1 MDADGIFVYGPL
13 REGGRNH
20 AWMSRTNPAGTTSAS
35 APGRLF
41 HLPLAGVPAMIP
53 GPIPEALPPSPGW
66 VVGDFVG
73 YEDEEDLE
81 AALANLDQLEGV
93 AEDQFER
100 RLLPVLLN
108 SGQTYVAWVYVF
120 PTDRV
125 LRLERDGVELANGD
139 WAPYFS

>member
-1 MDADGIFVYGPL
+1 MEADGIFVYGPL
-13 REGGRNH
+13 REGGRHH
-20 AWMSRTNPAGTTSAS
+20 AWLARTHPSGSTRAS

-41 HLPLAGVPAMIP
+41 HLPLNGSPAMIA
-53 GPIPEALPPSPGW
+53 GPIPAHLPPSAGW

-73 YEDEEDLE
+73 YEDEQDLE

-100 RLLPVLLN
+100 RLLPVLLV

-120 PTDRV
+120 PAERLV
-125 LRLERDGVELANGD
+125 RLEREGVELLNGD
-139 WAPYFS
+139 WAPYFG

>member
-1 MDADGIFVYGPL
+1 MEADGIFVYGLL
-13 REGGRNH
+13 REGGRH
-20 AWMSRTNPAGTTSAS
+20 RAWLARTQPAGTTRAW

-41 HLPLAGVPAMIP
+41 HLPLAAAPAMIA
-53 GPIPEALPPSPGW
+53 GPIPADLPPSAGW

-73 YEDEEDLE
+73 YEDEEDLD

-100 RLLPVLLN
+100 RLLPVLLD

-120 PTDRV
+120 AVDRL
-125 LRLERDGVELANGD
+125 LRMEREGVELANGD
-139 WAPYFS
+139 WAPYFG

>member
-13 REGGRNH
+13 REGGRHH
-20 AWMSRTNPAGTTSAS
+20 AWMSRTHPAGITPAS

-41 HLPLAGVPAMIP
+41 HLPLAGFPAMIP
-53 GPIPEALPPSPGW
+53 GPIPDALPPSPGW
-66 VVGDFVG
+66 VVGNFVG

-93 AEDQFER
+93 AEEQFER
-100 RLLPVLLN
+100 RLLPVLLD
-108 SGQTYVAWVYVF
+108 SGQTYVAWVYIF
-120 PTDRV
+120 PPDRL
-125 LRLERDGVELANGD
+125 LRLEREGVELANGD